1 MIAWISYSGS
11 VLHMVSYSGSVL
23 HMISYS
29 GSVLHMISYSGS
41 VLHMIEILLS
51 RGTEH
56 PLKEEWLPARMA

>member
-1 MIAWISYSGS
+1 MIAW
-11 VLHMVSYSGSVL
+11 
-23 HMISYS
+23 ISYS